1 MSESAVDKKPRL
13 DLFFTPAGV
22 EEGMLKGYRVVMIDV
37 LRASTSVTMGLYN
50 GARDVLVASSVSEA
64 SELTFQLARDD
75 VLLCGERDGKLV
87 EGFNIGNSPGDY
99 TRDRVRGRTLIFGT
113 TNGTPALVKAFE
125 ARELYICSFVNVN
138 EVIRVLTKDD
148 NFSPIAI
155 LCAGNKNRF
164 AMEDALC
171 GGLLISGI
179 KSKLKNRFR
188 HNDAAQTALVL
199 SNDMGD
205 NLTELLRKVDH
216 GRYLVEIG
224 MEDDLPICAAIDSV
238 PIVPVM
244 RDGKFVKYEEPKE

>member
-1 MSESAVDKKPRL
+1 MSEKQADETPRL

-37 LRASTSVTMGLYN
+37 LRASTSITMGLYN

-64 SELTFQLARDD
+64 SELAAQLGRDD

-99 TRDRVRGRTLIFGT
+99 TKDRVRARTLIFGT
-113 TNGTPALVKAFE
+113 SNGTPALVKASE
-125 ARELYICSFVNVN
+125 ARELYICGFVNVN
-138 EVIRVLTKDD
+138 EVINVLTAKDD
-148 NFSPIAI
+148 VTPIAI

-171 GGLLISGI
+171 GGLLVSRI
-179 KSKLKNRFR
+179 KSKLENRFM
-188 HNDAAQTALVL
+188 HNDAAQTALIL
-199 SNDMGD
+199 SNNMGN
-205 NLTELLRKVDH
+205 NLTEMLRKVDH
-216 GRYLVEIG
+216 GRYLIEIG

-238 PIVPVM
+238 PTVPVM
-244 RDGKFVKYEEPKE
+244 RDGKFVKYEESKE